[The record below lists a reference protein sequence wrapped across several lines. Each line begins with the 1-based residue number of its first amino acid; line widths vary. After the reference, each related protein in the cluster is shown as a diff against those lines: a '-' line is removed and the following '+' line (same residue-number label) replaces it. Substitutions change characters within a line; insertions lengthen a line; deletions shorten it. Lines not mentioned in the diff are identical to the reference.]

1 MEDLLYLHEIQ
12 KKFHIGLV
20 SILPD
25 FYMKK
30 LDIKLLDGIKKSL
43 EYILKIHGPNQKIK
57 VVDDA
62 ARVILEGEN

>member
-1 MEDLLYLHEIQ
+1 M
-12 KKFHIGLV
+12 KKF
-20 SILPD
+20 
-25 FYMKK
+25 
-30 LDIKLLDGIKKSL
+30 DIKLLDGIKKSL